1 MYLAELFEHP
11 LKSGRGN
18 LVTTAQ
24 VRPEGLAHDRRFL
37 AHTADGTFMSGRSH
51 PRLVQVSADWNGRR
65 LILRAPGQ
73 EELLVLPERKVLASV
88 AVWKDRFTAWD
99 QGNKASA
106 WLSTFLEDE
115 VRLAWL
121 GESQRQ
127 LRWDHDRR
135 VTFADAAPLLA
146 ISHASLED
154 LSQRVGQ
161 ALSMRRFRPNLVLAG
176 LEAFEE
182 DRWRRFRVG
191 KVEFQNLDG
200 CSRCEFTTIDPET
213 AERHPLGEPVK
224 TLERY
229 RQVDTG
235 IYFGM
240 NLMPV
245 SGGTLRV
252 GDEVS
257 VLETRKGLQFA
268 GFTAKQHSQKTPSH
282 ETVPGVE
289 EDFIFVCRGVRDEA
303 KDLKTF
309 VLEPQEGH
317 QTLWL
322 AGQYLKIR
330 TPAGDRR
337 CYTISSAPGSKTLE
351 ITVKRLE
358 GGVVSTWL
366 HQGLRPGSEL
376 VSEGICGQF
385 TLENHPWNSLL
396 LLGAG
401 SGMTPLMAIVRDA
414 AAKELDLDIALH
426 QSATDEAELLFVE
439 ELKYLQRQERPR
451 LSLGI
456 RVTSIENHLDYNS
469 LLRFCPDLRDRRAF
483 VCGPDGYRAKVR
495 GILADAG
502 LKLDR
507 RYHEELYGAAALEVP
522 PTPEPGQVTFSRAG
536 KTVTSDGATTVL
548 QLAERAGIA
557 IASSCRSGDCGTC
570 RVQRQQGE
578 WLLACHTFPQGD
590 ASYNL

>member
-51 PRLVQVSADWNGRR
+51 PRLVQVSADWNGQR

-73 EELLVLPERKVLASV
+73 EELIVLPHREVPASV

-106 WLSTFLEDE
+106 WLSFFLQDE

-146 ISHASLED
+146 ISHASLDD
-154 LSQRVGQ
+154 LSRRVGQ

-176 LEAFEE
+176 LQPFEE

-191 KVEFQNLDG
+191 EVEFLNLDG

-224 TLERY
+224 TLESY

-240 NLMPV
+240 NLMPI

-268 GFTAKQHSQKTPSH
+268 GFTVVQPSQKTASYQA
-282 ETVPGVE
+282 VPGVE
-289 EDFIFVCRGVRDEA
+289 QEFVLVCRSVRQEA

-309 VLEPQEGH
+309 VLEPREGRP
-317 QTLWL
+317 TLWL

-330 TPAGDRR
+330 TPAGDHR
-337 CYTISSAPGSKTLE
+337 CYTISSAPGNRTLE

-358 GGVVSTWL
+358 GGVVSNWL
-366 HQGLRPGSEL
+366 HQELSPGCEL
-376 VSEGICGQF
+376 VSEGIAGRF
-385 TLENHPWNSLL
+385 TLENHPWSSLL
-396 LLGAG
+396 FLGAG
-401 SGMTPLMAIVRDA
+401 SGMSPMMAMVRDA
-414 AAKELDLDIALH
+414 AGKELDLDIALH
-426 QSATDEAELLFVE
+426 QSATREEDLLFVE
-439 ELKYLQRQERPR
+439 ELKELQRQERPR
-451 LSLGI
+451 LSLGL
-456 RVTSIENHLDYNS
+456 RVTSRENHLDYNS

-483 VCGPDGYRAKVR
+483 VCGPDGYRANVR
-495 GILADAG
+495 GLLADAG

-507 RYHEELYGAAALEVP
+507 RYHEELYGEAALEVP
-522 PTPEPGQVTFSRAG
+522 QSLEPGLVTFLQTG

-548 QLAERAGIA
+548 QLAERAGIT

-570 RVQRQQGE
+570 RVQGQQGE
-578 WLLACHTFPQGD
+578 WLLACHFFPQGD